1 MYRKIVSRFIAAA
14 VVLAF
19 GMTFAFAQDMATV
32 KVRVG
37 PPEAY
42 IFVDGQPFAHRSQ
55 TIALTAG
62 EHTIG
67 VYNYGFVPQV
77 QTVRLEPGKNP
88 EIVARLEKV
97 PGNVTGPWGRIQ
109 IEGNVNDKAA
119 VFINGLKPEYFVG
132 HIDEMNNEKIA
143 TQKLVLPVGTYELFL
158 VNPKETEPF
167 FTDKIE
173 VLPNQRLVVDAA
185 HKTHEYHNW
194 GKAGHHASLSRFST
208 GANTASIAV
217 APVTGSF
224 NANKNDIKC
233 GETVTLS
240 WNSTEAAEVGLAASP
255 MTEVTPNGQRVD
267 SPTQTTTYTFQAKG
281 PGGIV
286 TQSAT
291 VHVDPTVQTAL
302 TANPQEVHYRKI
314 DDKVIDPGTSTLA
327 WSAANA
333 QTAAI
338 NPLGNVATN
347 GEQAV
352 PAQPRQ
358 TSVGPVDEMATYV
371 LTATNNCGGLDKSLA
386 AVHII
391 GTIEPLPVVPLASI
405 FFPTAYPTAQNPEI
419 GLLNGEKSLLDE
431 AVAGY
436 KKFLEYD
443 PDTKL
448 KIIANADPRSTDDYN
463 MALSLRRA
471 IIVKSALVSL
481 GVDEGKISIEALGET
496 QQLDKAA
503 VKDLEAS
510 NGLNRPVT
518 TALVLAYNRRADL
531 VMVPTQK
538 PEQKSEVRLPKNK
551 TLESSAFKGL
561 RTIEKQSAVI
571 TQPTA
576 AGQQ

>member
-1 MYRKIVSRFIAAA
+1 MSRKIVSRFIAAA

-19 GMTFAFAQDMATV
+19 GMTFAFAQEMATV

-88 EIVARLEKV
+88 EIVARLERV
-97 PGNVTGPWGRIQ
+97 PGNVNGPWGRIQ
-109 IEGNVNDKAA
+109 IEGAANDKAA
-119 VFINGLKPEYFVG
+119 VFLNEMKPEYFVG
-132 HIDEMNNEKIA
+132 HVDEMNHEKLA
-143 TQKLVLPVGTYELFL
+143 TQKLVVPVGTYQLFI
-158 VNPKETEPF
+158 VNPKETQPAF
-167 FTDKIE
+167 SQQIE
-173 VLPNQRLVVDAA
+173 VKNNQRVVVHVDSN
-185 HKTHEYHNW
+185 TTSYHDW
-194 GKAGHHASLSRFST
+194 DKAGHKKELSRFST
-208 GANTASIAV
+208 GPNTASIAV
-217 APVTGSF
+217 APVTGNF
-224 NANKNDIKC
+224 TADKIDIKC

-240 WNSTEAAEVGLAASP
+240 WNSTEAAEVGIAASP
-255 MTEVTPNGQRVD
+255 MKEVPPSGQRVD

-302 TANPQEVHYRKI
+302 TANPQEVYYRRI
-314 DDKVIDPGTSTLA
+314 DDKVIVPGTSTLA
-327 WSAANA
+327 WTADNAHAA
-333 QTAAI
+333 TI
-338 NPLGNVATN
+338 NPLGAVATN

-352 PAQPRQ
+352 PANPKQ
-358 TSVGPVDEMATYV
+358 TNVGPVDEMAVYV

-386 AVHII
+386 AVHIT
-391 GTIEPLPVVPLASI
+391 GTIEPLPVVPLASV
-405 FFPTAYPTAQNPEI
+405 FFPTAYPTAQRPEI
-419 GLLNGEKSLLDE
+419 GLLNSEKSLLDE

-443 PDTKL
+443 PDTRL
-448 KIIANADPRSTDDYN
+448 KIIANADPRSDDDYN
-463 MALSLRRA
+463 LALSLRRA
-471 IIVKSALVSL
+471 TIIKSALVSL

-496 QQLDKAA
+496 QQLDRDA
-503 VKDLEAS
+503 VKALEAS
-510 NGLNRPVT
+510 NGLNRRIT
-518 TALVLAYNRRADL
+518 RALVLAYNRRADL

-538 PEQKSEVRLPKNK
+538 PEQKSEVKLPKNK
-551 TLESSAFKGL
+551 TLESSVFHGL

-571 TQPTA
+571 TEPAA

>member
-1 MYRKIVSRFIAAA
+1 MYRKIMSRFVIIAAL
-14 VVLAF
+14 LAL
-19 GMTFAFAQDMATV
+19 GVSIASAQDASV
-32 KVRVG
+32 KVRVS

-55 TIALTAG
+55 TINLSAG

-77 QTVRLEPGKNP
+77 QTVTLQAGRNP
-88 EIVARLEKV
+88 EIVARLQAV
-97 PGNVTGPWGRIQ
+97 PGSVNGPWGRVQ

-119 VFINGLKPEYFVG
+119 VFINGVKPEYFVG
-132 HIDEMNNEKIA
+132 HIDEMNNEKLA

-173 VLPNQRLVVDAA
+173 VLPNQRLVIDVGD
-185 HKTHEYHNW
+185 KTHKYHSW
-194 GKAGHHASLSRFST
+194 DKAGHKAALNRFQT

-217 APVTGSF
+217 APVTGAF
-224 NANKNDIKC
+224 TADKNDIKC

-240 WNSTEAAEVGLAASP
+240 WNSTEAAEVSIAASP
-255 MTEVTPNGQRVD
+255 AAAVPAQGQRMD

-286 TQSAT
+286 NQSAT

-302 TANPQEVHYRKI
+302 TANPAEVHYRKI
-314 DDKVIDPGTSTLA
+314 DDKVIVPGTSTLN
-327 WSAANA
+327 WTAANA
-333 QTAAI
+333 QIASI
-338 NPLGNVATN
+338 NPLGSVPTS
-347 GEQAV
+347 GEKAV
-352 PAQPRQ
+352 PADPKQ
-358 TSVGPVDEMATYV
+358 TNIGPVDEMATYV

-386 AVHII
+386 AVHIT
-391 GTIEPLPVVPLASI
+391 GTIEPLPVVPLASV
-405 FFPTAYPTAQNPEI
+405 FFPTAYPTEKHPEI
-419 GLLNGEKSLLDE
+419 GLLNGEKSHLDE

-448 KIIANADPRSTDDYN
+448 KIIANTDPRSSDDFN

-471 IIVKSALVSL
+471 NIVKSALVSL
-481 GVDEGKISIEALGET
+481 GVDEGKIIIEALGET

-503 VKDLEAS
+503 VKTLEAK
-510 NGLNRPVT
+510 NGLNRRVT
-518 TALVLAYNRRADL
+518 LQLIHAYNRRADL
-531 VMVPTQK
+531 VMVPTEK
-538 PEQKSEVRLPKNK
+538 PAQTSEVKLPKNK
-551 TLESSAFKGL
+551 IIESSKFKGL
-561 RTIEKQSAVI
+561 RTVEKASAIVAE
-571 TQPTA
+571 TAA

>member
-1 MYRKIVSRFIAAA
+1 MYRKIMSRFIIIAAL
-14 VVLAF
+14 LAL
-19 GMTFAFAQDMATV
+19 GVSIASAQDASV
-32 KVRVG
+32 KVRVS

-55 TIALTAG
+55 TINLSAG

-77 QTVRLEPGKNP
+77 QTVNLAAGRNP
-88 EIVARLEKV
+88 EIVARLQAV
-97 PGNVTGPWGRIQ
+97 PGSVSGPWGRIQ

-119 VFINGLKPEYFVG
+119 VFINGVKPEYFVG
-132 HIDEMNNEKIA
+132 HIDEMNNEKFA
-143 TQKLVLPVGTYELFL
+143 TQKLVLPVGSYELFL

-173 VLPNQRLVVDAA
+173 VLANQRLVIDIGD
-185 HKTHEYHNW
+185 KTHKYHNW
-194 GKAGHHASLSRFST
+194 DKAGHKGSLNRFQT

-217 APVTGSF
+217 APVTGAF
-224 NANKNDIKC
+224 TADKNDIKC

-240 WNSTEAAEVGLAASP
+240 WNSTEAAEVSLAASP
-255 MTEVTPNGQRVD
+255 ASAIPAQGQRTD

-286 TQSAT
+286 NQSAT

-302 TANPQEVHYRKI
+302 TANPTEVRYRKI
-314 DDKVIDPGTSTLA
+314 DDKVIVPGTSTLK
-327 WSAANA
+327 WSADNA
-333 QTAAI
+333 QTAAL
-338 NPLGNVATN
+338 NPLGAVPTN
-347 GEQAV
+347 GEKAV
-352 PAQPRQ
+352 PADPKQ
-358 TSVGPVDEMATYV
+358 TNIGPVDEMATYV

-386 AVHII
+386 AVHIT

-405 FFPTAYPTAQNPEI
+405 FFPTAYPTENRPEI

-448 KIIANADPRSTDDYN
+448 KIIANTDPRSSDDYN

-471 IIVKSALVSL
+471 AIVKSALVSL
-481 GVDEGKISIEALGET
+481 GVDEGKIMIEALGET
-496 QQLDKAA
+496 QQLDREA
-503 VKDLEAS
+503 VKALETT
-510 NGLNRPVT
+510 NGLNRRVT

-531 VMVPTQK
+531 VMIPTQK
-538 PEQKSEVRLPKNK
+538 PEQKSEIKLRKDK
-551 TLESSAFKGL
+551 ILESSKFKGL
-561 RTIEKQSAVI
+561 RTVEKASAVVAE
-571 TQPTA
+571 TAA

>member
-1 MYRKIVSRFIAAA
+1 MYRKIISRFIAAA
-14 VVLAF
+14 VLLAF
-19 GMTFAFAQDMATV
+19 GVTFALAQDLATV

-77 QTVRLEPGKNP
+77 QTVTLQPGKNP

-109 IEGNVNDKAA
+109 IEGTANDKAA
-119 VFINGLKPEYFVG
+119 VFLNEMKPDYFVG
-132 HIDEMNNEKIA
+132 YVDEMNNEKLA
-143 TQKLVLPVGTYELFL
+143 TQKLVVPVGTYQLFI
-158 VNPKETEPF
+158 VNPKETQPVF
-167 FTDKIE
+167 SQQIE
-173 VLPNQRLVVDAA
+173 VKNNQRVVVHVDSN
-185 HKTHEYHNW
+185 TTSYHDW
-194 GKAGHHASLSRFST
+194 DKAGHKKELSRFHT

-217 APVTGSF
+217 APVTGNF
-224 NANKNDIKC
+224 TADKIDIKC

-240 WNSTEAAEVGLAASP
+240 WNSTEAAEVGIAASP
-255 MTEVTPNGQRVD
+255 MKEVAPTGQRVD

-286 TQSAT
+286 TQTAT

-314 DDKVIDPGTSTLA
+314 DDKVIVPGTSTLA
-327 WSAANA
+327 WTADNA
-333 QTAAI
+333 QAAAI
-338 NPLGNVATN
+338 NPLGTVATN

-352 PAQPRQ
+352 PANPKQ
-358 TSVGPVDEMATYV
+358 TSVGPVDEMAVYV

-386 AVHII
+386 AVHIT

-405 FFPTAYPTAQNPEI
+405 FFPTAYPTVQHPEI

-443 PDTKL
+443 PDTRL
-448 KIIANADPRSTDDYN
+448 KIIANTDPRSSDDYN
-463 MALSLRRA
+463 LALSLRRA
-471 IIVKSALVSL
+471 TIIKSALVSL

-503 VKDLEAS
+503 VKALEAS
-510 NGLNRPVT
+510 NGLNRPLT
-518 TALVLAYNRRADL
+518 KALVLAYNRRADL

-538 PEQKSEVRLPKNK
+538 PEQKSEVKLPKNK
-551 TLESSAFKGL
+551 TLENSAFKGFK
-561 RTIEKQSAVI
+561 TIEKQSAVI
-571 TQPTA
+571 TEPVA